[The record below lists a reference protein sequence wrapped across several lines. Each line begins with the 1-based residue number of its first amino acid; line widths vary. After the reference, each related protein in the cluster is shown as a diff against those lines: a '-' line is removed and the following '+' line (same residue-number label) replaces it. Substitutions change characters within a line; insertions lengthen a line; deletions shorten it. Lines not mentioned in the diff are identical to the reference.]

1 MNESDQE
8 SNKKNNKNK
17 NNFSEDDVFTKSN
30 VKKSLFDDTLLLD

>member
-8 SNKKNNKNK
+8 SNKKNNKN